1 MDFLSGRAYSHAI
14 VNAIQEVGEKMA
26 KELEP
31 QMVSIVEDDKA
42 VRNAI
47 CNLLEST
54 GLKVEAYESAEQFI
68 ESDSFD
74 TKVCLILDVRLPRMS
89 GLELQ
94 RQLNAEGTSLPIIFI
109 TGHADSTV
117 REQALLDGAADFFY
131 KPFNAEALLNSVHS
145 ALKRSQA

>member
-1 MDFLSGRAYSHAI
+1 MDFRFRSEYSPAMTSA
-14 VNAIQEVGEKMA
+14 VQVVRENMEREA
-26 KELEP
+26 EP
-31 QMVSIVEDDKA
+31 LMVSIVEDDTE

-54 GLKVEAYESAEQFI
+54 GLKAEAFESAEQFI

-74 TKVCLILDVRLPRMS
+74 KKVCLILDVRLPRMS

-94 RQLNAEGTSLPIIFI
+94 RQLSAEGTSLPIIFI

-117 REQALLDGAADFFY
+117 REQALRDGAADFFY

-145 ALKRSQA
+145 ALNRPQA